1 MNNIYT
7 KLIIIIS
14 LLFLILNELKNINA
28 TQLAHQEEVVIINI
42 IKRIVSIK
50 NVIINVIKIFLFHKV
65 IPLNRMRF

>member
-42 IKRIVSIK
+42 IKRIVLKMPS
-50 NVIINVIKIFLFHKV
+50 L
-65 IPLNRMRF
+65 M